1 MVLGSNSMS
10 IIGNCGCVWI
20 AVVLGSNSMSIIGNC
35 GCVVDSGGAR

>member
-1 MVLGSNSMS
+1 MS
-10 IIGNCGCVWI
+10 IIGNCGWWWI